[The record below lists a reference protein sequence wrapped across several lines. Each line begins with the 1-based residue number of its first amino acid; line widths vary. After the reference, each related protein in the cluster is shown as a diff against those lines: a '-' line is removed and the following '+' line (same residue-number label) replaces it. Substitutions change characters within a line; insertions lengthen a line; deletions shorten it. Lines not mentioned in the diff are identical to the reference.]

1 MNQNEDIRFLDIG
14 LPEDIAA
21 LKAAGWFD
29 EAIRLINMR
38 LEDKKT
44 PDALKACMRVERE
57 IMLRLPA
64 NYPYTFDEALALV
77 RKDIPDF
84 TEEEFHRL
92 EDINRIGWIFV
103 NGEKHYFVRFHAT
116 LLKTD
121 PAYARRANVKDT
133 GTSQGED
140 KPTDEIS
147 TLDRSMNIMREK
159 GSFGAHIHMRASI
172 RMDDEEFISGKTVR
186 VHLPIP
192 AGCIQQSNIR
202 LIAFSHEP
210 KHIEGE
216 DSPARTVYFEEKLDE
231 NTEFFVEY
239 EYDSVAPYCDVTTL
253 VPDKVQPERDEDTAE
268 VSPHIVFTPYIKQLA
283 ATLSEGC
290 TSELEKARAFYDFV
304 TTRVMYSYMPMY
316 FCIENIAE
324 NCARNLKGDCG
335 VQALLFITL
344 CRCVG
349 IKAKWQSGLYAA
361 PGDVGAHDWT
371 QFYIAPHGWLF
382 ADPSFGGSAFRAGNI
397 ARWNHYFGNLDPYRM
412 VANSRFQQ
420 QLTPPIEHWRFDPYD
435 NQTGEM
441 EYADAPIDA
450 RHITRRTK
458 MIDIKEI

>member
-1 MNQNEDIRFLDIG
+1 MNRNEDIRFLNIG
-14 LPEDIAA
+14 LSEDIAA
-21 LKAAGWFD
+21 LKAAGYFN
-29 EAIRLINMR
+29 EAIRLIDLR
-38 LEDKKT
+38 LDDKKT
-44 PDALKACMRVERE
+44 PDALKACMRIERE

-84 TEEEFHRL
+84 TEEEFRHL
-92 EDINRIGWIFV
+92 EDINRISWIFV
-103 NGEKHYFVRFHAT
+103 NGEKHYFGRFHAT

-121 PAYARRANVKDT
+121 PAYARRANVTDT

-147 TLDRSMNIMREK
+147 LLDRSMNIMRER

-172 RMDDEEFISGKTVR
+172 RIKDEAFVPGKTVR

-192 AGCIQQSNIR
+192 ANCIQQSNIR

-210 KHIEGE
+210 KHIEPE
-216 DSPARTVYFEEKLDE
+216 SSPARTVYFEEKLDE
-231 NTEFFVEY
+231 NAEFFVEY
-239 EYDSVAPYCDVTTL
+239 EYDSVAPYCDVNSL
-253 VPDKVQPERDEDTAE
+253 VPSEAQPCGDEDTAE
-268 VSPHIVFTPYIKQLA
+268 VSPHIVFTPYIKQLVK
-283 ATLSEGC
+283 TLSEGC
-290 TSELEKARAFYDFV
+290 TTPLEKARAFYDFV
-304 TTRVMYSYMPMY
+304 TTRVMYSYMPEY

-344 CRCVG
+344 CRCAG

-361 PGDVGAHDWT
+361 PADVGAHDWT

-382 ADPSFGGSAFRAGNI
+382 ADISFGGSAFRAGNM

-420 QLTPPIEHWRFDPYD
+420 QLTPNVENWRYDPYD
-435 NQTGEM
+435 NQTGEI
-441 EYADAPIDA
+441 EYDSAAIPSSSV
-450 RHITRRTK
+450 TRRTQ